1 MSKFS
6 CTTGKCA
13 RENPPKTI
21 HKQDASSNSCTVDIQ
36 KNILTVS
43 LKICLFLLK
52 PSSGRYLAQ
61 LYITAPTAETSETV
75 VFYRPRRPKKLSFA
89 NGDSLDLLEFPR
101 QLSQATFFHNIFYHH
116 SVRLRGAEPLGPT
129 KHAAIW
135 TPSAGKRKTLG
146 EGVG

>member
-1 MSKFS
+1 MSKCS

-13 RENPPKTI
+13 KLLEKTPQKKI
-21 HKQDASSNSCTVDIQ
+21 HKQDASSNSCRYS

-75 VFYRPRRPKKLSFA
+75 VFYRPRRPKKKHTKRAVENVDFLFEKA
-89 NGDSLDLLEFPR
+89 ELCKWRFPG
-101 QLSQATFFHNIFYHH
+101 SIGVPQATLASPFSTRFSTII
-116 SVRLRGAEPLGPT
+116 V
-129 KHAAIW
+129 
-135 TPSAGKRKTLG
+135 
-146 EGVG
+146 

>member
-1 MSKFS
+1 M
-6 CTTGKCA
+6 
-13 RENPPKTI
+13 PPI
-21 HKQDASSNSCTVDIQ
+21 PVDIQ

-75 VFYRPRRPKKLSFA
+75 VFYRPRRPKKKHTKRAVENVDILFEKLSFA

-101 QLSQATFFHNIFYHH
+101 QLSLHLFPQHF
-116 SVRLRGAEPLGPT
+116 L
-129 KHAAIW
+129 
-135 TPSAGKRKTLG
+135 PS
-146 EGVG
+146 